1 MPATAAPSCA
11 KKGLKGPPNA
21 EEVQS
26 ALRKLAEAPQ
36 GVVVLPACARDQKTR
51 EDPALGHG
59 LLTSAV
65 LRAMRGPAEKRV
77 LFLQDLYDEVRQT
90 MEKGEGGVR
99 VPAPEEIGGVK
110 LDAIPIA
117 VREGPA
123 R

>member
-1 MPATAAPSCA
+1 
-11 KKGLKGPPNA
+11 
-21 EEVQS
+21 
-26 ALRKLAEAPQ
+26 
-36 GVVVLPACARDQKTR
+36 
-51 EDPALGHG
+51 
-59 LLTSAV
+59 
-65 LRAMRGPAEKRV
+65 V

-117 VREGPA
+117 VREGPS